1 MSAREMGANKRTYMK
16 KSAINYW
23 LTLTIVLGI
32 LLLLLVIKNFINI
45 RGIPY
50 FSTSNSI
57 GNDWKSYQANNF
69 SIKFPSDWK
78 VSTRQIE
85 YHDFPTLELTKIEGK
100 KMWGGYELP
109 QLWIGSPEI
118 YSTSGA
124 ICANESYCEKVD
136 KISFSIL
143 GEKYSTD
150 IFQRKIW
157 EGGKLTDNHF
167 NVFQV
172 GIKSGPDLNISEAV
186 TGQYETTAEKS
197 EKVNIL
203 SSINY

>member
-1 MSAREMGANKRTYMK
+1 MK

-57 GNDWKSYQANNF
+57 SNDWKSYQTNNF
-69 SIKFPSDWK
+69 SIKYPPEWE
-78 VSTRQIE
+78 VSNLKAE
-85 YHDFPTLELTKIEGK
+85 YFDSPTLEFTKKSGK

-109 QLWIGSPEI
+109 QLWIGSSEI

-136 KISFSIL
+136 RISFSVK
-143 GEKYSTD
+143 GKKYSTD
-150 IFQRKIW
+150 VFQRKIW
-157 EGGKLTDNHF
+157 EGGKLTDNYF
-167 NVFQV
+167 NVFHV
-172 GIKSGPDLNISEAV
+172 GINSGSDLNLSETV
-186 TGQYETTAEKS
+186 TGQYETIAEKS
-197 EKVNIL
+197 EIVNIL